1 MSPVEQR
8 KLRIQWESTGSGIF
22 SWAALHVEKCS
33 PCWCGTA
40 GATEIRKQRP
50 LPETEMAWCKQFFHS
65 DHGTCMMKFKKE
77 RDALSVSEDK
87 LKEQIHSFH
96 TLPSKSFHVNLAS
109 LWLAWSVVRFARPLG
124 RSAARMEKGPTPYGH
139 NSLLAYSLADG
150 EFTYFTYLR
159 FLEKSYFGRNLWNQ
173 LFGGDVIIC
182 FTQLLFETKK
192 LSSHAGGSEPGCLSG
207 FRSNKH
213 KLGSPAFSSWEIYLK
228 KKHVPNVGWFRNA
241 EYRTF
246 VLKTNCCLSFEWNT
260 YPLVLPAK
268 QHPAKSKECTQKSIE
283 VEHLKCLCNKETF
296 KMDKATKDKNLSNEY
311 FVAVM
316 TIALLIRFFAG

>member
-1 MSPVEQR
+1 MTRFPPNLFMSMWQVFGWPDRWPDSQD
-8 KLRIQWESTGSGIF
+8 L
-22 SWAALHVEKCS
+22 WA
-33 PCWCGTA
+33 
-40 GATEIRKQRP
+40 
-50 LPETEMAWCKQFFHS
+50 
-65 DHGTCMMKFKKE
+65 
-77 RDALSVSEDK
+77 
-87 LKEQIHSFH
+87 
-96 TLPSKSFHVNLAS
+96 
-109 LWLAWSVVRFARPLG
+109 VRQ
-124 RSAARMEKGPTPYGH
+124 RMEKSPTPYGH
-139 NSLLAYSLADG
+139 NSLVSYSLADG
-150 EFTYFTYLR
+150 EFTYFTSLR

-192 LSSHAGGSEPGCLSG
+192 LSSHACWKLNIYLVGGGSEPGCLSETLQQTQTRLTS
-207 FRSNKH
+207 FF
-213 KLGSPAFSSWEIYLK
+213 KLGNISQ

-316 TIALLIRFFAG
+316 TIALLIRFFCGLKNVFETEFE